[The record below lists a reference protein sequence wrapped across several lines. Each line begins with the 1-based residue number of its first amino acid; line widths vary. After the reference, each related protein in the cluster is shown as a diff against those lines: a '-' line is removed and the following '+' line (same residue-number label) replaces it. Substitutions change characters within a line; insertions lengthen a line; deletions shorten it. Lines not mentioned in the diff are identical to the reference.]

1 MHAGKLIERTF
12 PQVDRLLDAAE
23 INYRHFL
30 IKRDSVQGTK
40 TKKERMAV
48 ENLFTWNGETV
59 PKKLVLVDDLY
70 TTGTTLR
77 HAAKTLKDAG
87 AEEIR
92 IWTLIR
98 G

>member
-1 MHAGKLIERTF
+1 M
-12 PQVDRLLDAAE
+12 
-23 INYRHFL
+23 
-30 IKRDSVQGTK
+30 
-40 TKKERMAV
+40 